1 MRTCEM
7 SVYLAYAMAVYCL
20 GSVYYLFSTRALG
33 TPFRDSLTAKQ
44 LAIKAKAVSER
55 KGIFMQGLAVA
66 TLVMV
71 ATRPFSACGGSK
83 SWF

>member
-20 GSVYYLFSTRALG
+20 GSAYYLLVTRSLG
-33 TPFRDSLTAKQ
+33 TPFRDSLTSEQ
-44 LAIKAKAVSER
+44 LRIKAKAVAER
-55 KGIFMQGLAVA
+55 KGIFMQGVAVA
-66 TLVMV
+66 TLGMV
-71 ATRPFSACGGSK
+71 ALRPFSTCGAAR